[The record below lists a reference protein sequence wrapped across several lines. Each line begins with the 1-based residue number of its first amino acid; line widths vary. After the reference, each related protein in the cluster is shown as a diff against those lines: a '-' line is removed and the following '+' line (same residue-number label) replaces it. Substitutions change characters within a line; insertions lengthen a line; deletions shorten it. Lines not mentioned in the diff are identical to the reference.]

1 MNTTPTTSQVHAPG
15 PRCCLFVFM
24 IDRRFA
30 QRSRNGRAGD
40 ADPSATK
47 LGRIRALTPR
57 VCRAAPSWW
66 LGAGETRAIGG
77 QVVRARDFLH
87 PLIRGEFGGDSGE
100 IQGRFRAA
108 FAHRSRG
115 CSTDLECSQHWSD
128 AWADVGCP
136 RWRWG
141 AGIEAP
147 AACRSVQPEPRC
159 APCSIPTHVQLD
171 NSCPHV
177 AAATGPIGPIE
188 AN

>member
-108 FAHRSRG
+108 FAHRSSFDGPRMQPTLVRCVGRCRMPSMALGGWDRG
-115 CSTDLECSQHWSD
+115 ASGLQKRAAGAAMRAVQHSHT
-128 AWADVGCP
+128 
-136 RWRWG
+136 R
-141 AGIEAP
+141 
-147 AACRSVQPEPRC
+147 
-159 APCSIPTHVQLD
+159 
-171 NSCPHV
+171 
-177 AAATGPIGPIE
+177 ATR
-188 AN
+188 

>member
-15 PRCCLFVFM
+15 SRCCLFVFM

-77 QVVRARDFLH
+77 QVVRAGDFLH
-87 PLIRGEFGGDSGE
+87 PLIRGDSGE
-100 IQGRFRAA
+100 IQGRFRGDSGEIPGSLRASIERLFDTSNAA
-108 FAHRSRG
+108 NIGQMRG
-115 CSTDLECSQHWSD
+115 QMSD
-128 AWADVGCP
+128 ALDSVG
-136 RWRWG
+136 G
-141 AGIEAP
+141 LG
-147 AACRSVQPEPRC
+147 
-159 APCSIPTHVQLD
+159 
-171 NSCPHV
+171 
-177 AAATGPIGPIE
+177 
-188 AN
+188 